1 MPTRALCWIRRD
13 LRLSDHAALAHATEQ
28 ADEVAV
34 VFVYDTVILDALEDK
49 ADRRLQFI
57 VSSLDQLAETLRQ
70 QGSDLVALHG
80 DPVQLIPQ
88 LARDMQADFVVAAE
102 DYEPYALQRDQA
114 VGQQVRLQLV
124 KDQVVFAKREV
135 LSQSGEAFRVFTPYF
150 RAWRAKMTPADIA
163 LREPDPA
170 KFIPSNRLAQKGNL
184 TLQQIGFQPTDLW
197 LEPGEDGAQTRLT
210 QFLAKVDQYAENR
223 DLPALDATSGLSVHL
238 RFGTVSVR
246 ECVRAVADPTTK
258 GQEKWLAELAWREF
272 YQMILAN
279 WPEVARETFR
289 PEYRNLHWPG
299 TRDDFEKWCEGQTG
313 YPIVDAAMRCL
324 NATGWMHNRL
334 RMVTAMF
341 LTKDLL
347 CDPKWGEDYF
357 AKKLLDFDLASNNG
371 GWQWSAS
378 TGADAQPYFRIF
390 NPLLQSRK
398 FDPDATFIKR
408 WVPELREAA
417 DPHWPHDDMFAP
429 AGYQSPI
436 VDHHAQ
442 KPKVLALL
450 GGR

>member
-13 LRLSDHAALAHATEQ
+13 LRLSDHAALAYATEH

-34 VFVYDTVILDALEDK
+34 VFVYDTVILNALTDK
-49 ADRRLQFI
+49 HDRRLQFI
-57 VSSLDQLAETLRQ
+57 VTSLDELADGLRRH
-70 QGSDLVALHG
+70 GSDLVALHG
-80 DPVQLIPQ
+80 DPVAEIPT
-88 LARDMQADFVVAAE
+88 LARELSADFVVAAE
-102 DYEPYALQRDQA
+102 DYEPYAIARDAA
-114 VGQQVRLQLV
+114 VAKEITLHLV

-135 LSQSGEAFRVFTPYF
+135 LSQSGEPFRVFTPYF
-150 RAWRAKMTPADIA
+150 RAWRAKLTPADIA
-163 LREPDPA
+163 PREPDPRKLLPA
-170 KFIPSNRLAQKGNL
+170 EKLPQKGNL
-184 TLQQIGFQPTDLW
+184 SLEQIGFQPTDLW
-197 LEPGEDGAQTRLT
+197 LPAGESAAGQRLQAFLTKVDRYGED
-210 QFLAKVDQYAENR
+210 R
-223 DLPALDATSGLSVHL
+223 DLPAKEGTSGLSVHL

-246 ECVRAVADPTTK
+246 QCVRPVADPATK
-258 GQEKWLAELAWREF
+258 GQQKWLAELAWREF

-279 WPEVARETFR
+279 WPEVATETFR
-289 PEYRNLHWPG
+289 PEYRQLEWPG
-299 TRDDFEKWCEGQTG
+299 SREDFEKWCQGQTG

-347 CDPKWGEDYF
+347 CDPKWGEAYF
-357 AKKLLDFDLASNNG
+357 AEQLLDFDLASNNG

-398 FDPDATFIKR
+398 FDPEAAFIKQ
-408 WVPELREAA
+408 WVPELQGAS
-417 DPHWPHDDMFAP
+417 DPHWPHDGMFGP
-429 AGYQSPI
+429 EDYPGPV